1 MAKRIKGI
9 TIEIDGNTQK
19 LNDALKD
26 TDKQLSKTQ
35 SELRDVDRLL
45 KLDPKNTELLEQKQ
59 RLLAKAADLSAGRL
73 DTLKKA
79 ADQMGKELKD
89 GAAATD
95 AQKDSFDALNRE
107 IIATQ
112 QNMDK
117 LQESSSSGDSGGGG
131 MAFAGIGTA
140 ALVEGGKAVLGYVEE
155 TKELRRSLSFLD
167 QAAQESGVGID
178 TARAA
183 FEEFYALTKEE
194 DSSIEAVSNLL
205 QANFSGDNLQTVLE
219 ALGGAVVKFPDTLK
233 VESLADSLQ
242 ETIATGEATGQF
254 AELLER
260 LGIDIDTFNAK
271 MAGATSTADRQNI
284 VLQTLSA
291 AGLTETY
298 NGWKQNNA
306 AMIENATTEIQ
317 LQESMS
323 GLGETLDQV
332 KAAGQGLI
340 LSFFDWFDQNQEWL
354 LPLLIAIGT
363 ALLTWNVI
371 SMLQGLGAAIK
382 SSTLATQGFNAAL
395 STNPIGI
402 VITAITTLIALFV
415 ALWNGSEDFRNFFI
429 GMWEGIK
436 NAVSS
441 AWNFIVGLFAKGGE
455 IFNGVVDGIAN
466 VFKTIVNGIIS
477 GINWVIAQPFNFIN
491 GILNGIRS
499 IDILGFKPFEGL
511 WGQNPLPVPQ
521 IPMLAKGGVLTAGSA
536 IVGEAGAELLTVS
549 GGRAIVQPLNGQ
561 NRAAG
566 ALASPTVNITI
577 NNGQFSRA
585 DALKV
590 ARMVNR
596 ELGAIY

>member
-117 LQESSSSGDSGGGG
+117 LQESSSSGDSEGGG

-140 ALVEGGKAVLGYVEE
+140 ALVEGGKALLGYVEE
-155 TKELRRSLSFLD
+155 TEELRRSLSFLD

-178 TARAA
+178 MARAA

-205 QANFSGDNLQTVLE
+205 QADFSGENLQAAIE

-254 AELLER
+254 GELLER
-260 LGIDIDTFNAK
+260 LGIDLDTFNAK

-284 VLQTLSA
+284 ALQTLSA

-298 NGWKQNNA
+298 NGWQQNNA

-340 LSFFDWFDQNQEWL
+340 LGFFDWFQQNQEWL

-395 STNPIGI
+395 SANPIGI

-436 NAVSS
+436 NVVVSV
-441 AWNFIVGLFAKGGE
+441 WNFILGLFTKGGE
-455 IFNGVVDGIAN
+455 IFSGVVDGIAN

-511 WGQNPLPVPQ
+511 WGVNPLPVPQ

-561 NRAAG
+561 ARAAG